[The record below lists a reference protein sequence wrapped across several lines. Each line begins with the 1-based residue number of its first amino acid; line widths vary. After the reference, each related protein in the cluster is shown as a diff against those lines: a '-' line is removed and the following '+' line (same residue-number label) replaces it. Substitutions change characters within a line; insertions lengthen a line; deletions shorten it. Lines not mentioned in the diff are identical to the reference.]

1 MVEVVMML
9 IKMVV
14 VVIRLVKMVEVVMM
28 LIKMVVVV
36 IRLVSGDRLESV
48 TGDW

>member
-1 MVEVVMML
+1 MV
-9 IKMVV
+9 MV
-14 VVIRLVKMVEVVMM
+14 RTTMVEVVMM